1 MRKLTHQPLSR
12 LTLAVFGAVLAS
24 SGIAVHASEITDAS
38 FPRTPSRHGVDPSEQ
53 HRGPVPDGRQLD
65 ARLHGPYEVCEV
77 HGRRVGHD

>member
-38 FPRTPSRHGVDPSEQ
+38 FPELLPGVDPSEQ